1 MLRGTVRF
9 ATNPSHVGNQHSACV
24 LAVAAVCSVLAMT
37 LVEITAELYPILEL
51 RLNYA
56 ALETSL

>member
-1 MLRGTVRF
+1 MLGGTVLF
-9 ATNPSHVGNQHSACV
+9 ATHPSQVADQHSAYV
-24 LAVAAVCSVLAMT
+24 LAIATVCSILAMT
-37 LVEITAELYPILEL
+37 FVEVTAELYPILEL

>member
-1 MLRGTVRF
+1 MLRGTVPF
-9 ATNPSHVGNQHSACV
+9 ATHPSSVANQHSACV
-24 LAVAAVCSVLAMT
+24 LAVAAVSSFAMT
-37 LVEITAELYPILEL
+37 LVEITAELCSILEL